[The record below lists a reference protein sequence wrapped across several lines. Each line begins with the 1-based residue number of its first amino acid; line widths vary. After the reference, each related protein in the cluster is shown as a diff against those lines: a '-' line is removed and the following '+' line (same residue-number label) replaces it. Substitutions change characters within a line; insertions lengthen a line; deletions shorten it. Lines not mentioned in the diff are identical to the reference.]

1 MEIIFQLIFFQINS
15 LQTYNIS
22 HEKKI
27 IIIIHTCPY
36 SSHSVFGKI
45 ASRAQAEVERAP
57 SEHSPPS
64 ILVNWIIYARSA
76 QFARVEVV
84 KYKKVWNGK

>member
-1 MEIIFQLIFFQINS
+1 M
-15 LQTYNIS
+15 
-22 HEKKI
+22 KKKY
-27 IIIIHTCPY
+27 IHHGTCPY
-36 SSHSVFGKI
+36 SSLPVFGKI

-84 KYKKVWNGK
+84 KYMKRKFGMVSKTS